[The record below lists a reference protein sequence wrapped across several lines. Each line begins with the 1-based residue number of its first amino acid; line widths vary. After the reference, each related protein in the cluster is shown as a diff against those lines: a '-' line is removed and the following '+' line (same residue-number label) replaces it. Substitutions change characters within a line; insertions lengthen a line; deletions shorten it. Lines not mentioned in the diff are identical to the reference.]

1 MLSTLVSSLVILGG
15 SQFVSAAA
23 PPPFARANLVPGPLG
38 PLSGSVLF
46 TMSGSGC
53 QVDLEISG
61 FPAQGGPW
69 PYHGISPFNHNSDYL
84 VHQYAVTGNNCSTAG
99 APFAL
104 INETAIP
111 VPCPPSDAPGGC
123 QAGDMAGQFGNLTAS
138 GSVMKSSYYDPY
150 ISLDPTQANYVGD
163 LSFNVHFS
171 NFTVIACCKYSPL
184 LVRMRS

>member
-1 MLSTLVSSLVILGG
+1 MFCSQCRVRDVKSTSRSRAFLPRVVHGLTTVSLLSITIS
-15 SQFVSAAA
+15 
-23 PPPFARANLVPGPLG
+23 
-38 PLSGSVLF
+38 
-46 TMSGSGC
+46 
-53 QVDLEISG
+53 DL
-61 FPAQGGPW
+61 
-69 PYHGISPFNHNSDYL
+69 L